1 MLDSSDL
8 GSLTASLSP
17 LEKRVRTAAF
27 WSIYRGEM
35 PSDVDLATTLT
46 VPTEEV
52 RTAVQQLLDRG
63 LATVDEAGRLTGSH
77 GLSLSP
83 SDHRVTFDVGQRY
96 VWCAVDAVGIP
107 AALGVDAEVTSRC
120 FFCGEP
126 VALAIE
132 KGEPQSPSAD
142 LLFIGLGVAGS
153 TGRIND
159 DLCPMINFFCSRGH
173 AEAWATTAGQANI
186 ISVRQ
191 AADVGRREWA
201 DVNQLS

>member
-1 MLDSSDL
+1 MPDSSDL
-8 GSLTASLSP
+8 GSLTASLPP

-27 WSIYRGEM
+27 QAIYRGEKL
-35 PSDVDLATTLT
+35 SAAQLAHRLAEPAER
-46 VPTEEV
+46 VQMAV
-52 RTAVQQLLDRG
+52 RSLLERG
-63 LATVDEAGRLTGSH
+63 LVTADGTGRLTGSH
-77 GLSLSP
+77 GLSLVP

-126 VALAIE
+126 VALTIE

-186 ISVRQ
+186 MSVRQ

>member
-27 WSIYRGEM
+27 WSIYHGEM

-63 LATVDEAGRLTGSH
+63 LATADETGRLTGSH

-83 SDHRVTFDVGQRY
+83 SDHRVTFEVGQRY

-107 AALGVDAEVTSRC
+107 AALAVDAEVESRC
-120 FFCGEP
+120 FHCRQP
-126 VALAIE
+126 VALTI
-132 KGEPQSPSAD
+132 KGGEPQGPAAD
-142 LLFIGLGVAGS
+142 SLRIGLAVAGS
-153 TGRIND
+153 SGRVNED
-159 DLCPMINFFCSRGH
+159 VCPMINFFCSDEH
-173 AEAWATTAGQANI
+173 ARAWAASVANAGGLTIA
-186 ISVRQ
+186 Q
-191 AADVGRREWA
+191 AAEMGRRGWA
-201 DVNQLS
+201 DVV